1 MSTSSIDCAA
11 APSETRPAPWTAV
24 TAVAAGAFV
33 LVTTEFLPIG
43 LLPQIAEDIGITN
56 GQAGL
61 LVTLPGVVAAIAA
74 PTTVALAGRID
85 RRLLLCVLLGLLV
98 ASNAVVAIGSTLPV
112 LLIGRIF
119 LGVGVGGFWTVGGS
133 LGPRLRPGAQ
143 GPKATSI
150 IFAGVSLG
158 TIAGLPAGALL
169 GCVVTWRVAFAATAV
184 LALVLIAALLV
195 FLPSIRPQRGA
206 GIGSVPVVLRRRL
219 VRIGLLAATL
229 TFAGHFVAYTY
240 IAPFL
245 EMVSHVNAATLSAV
259 LLAYGCAGFAG
270 NAAGGWLVGRNVSVA
285 VISGTVVIGL
295 ALIALVLTGSHQ
307 VAAIGAVA
315 VWGFGFGIFPI
326 AMQTFL
332 LDAAPDHL
340 ESVNALL
347 VSFAQAFVGL
357 GALVGGVIVDHVGIT
372 GPFWLGAGMA
382 LATAASVGVL
392 GRTW

>member
-1 MSTSSIDCAA
+1 MPTSSIDCAA

-270 NAAGGWLVGRNVSVA
+270 NVAGGWLVGRNVSVA

-392 GRTW
+392 GRTC